1 LTPLRDD
8 VREIQDMLTSY
19 TSPAPTFLDKVR
31 YATLDKNRF
40 DDLREK
46 FTGHRINIIVIL
58 NLIISKRQQGQT
70 TVLHQIDRNQ
80 SRASARQ
87 EKELKKLRASV
98 DSKGEKTSQ
107 SLEEILQ
114 LLKGDLSKPEA
125 GPEWDAQSI
134 LLRTERHLAAKGI
147 TGEAAQGHMQ
157 PLRTAIEAILDVGN
171 GPQKG
176 ETPEPRRNAKNH
188 NSVSPSPP
196 LPTTT
201 RSGRSEMGITG
212 EYRILCVDR
221 NHGSKYLISF
231 ESLISSY

>member
-1 LTPLRDD
+1 LKPLRND

-58 NLIISKRQQGQT
+58 NLIISKRQKGQT
-70 TVLHQIDRNQ
+70 SVLHQIDRNQ
-80 SRASARQ
+80 SKASAKQ
-87 EKELKKLRASV
+87 EKELKKLRTSV
-98 DSKGEKTSQ
+98 DFNGEKTSQ

-134 LLRTERHLAAKGI
+134 LLRTERHLATKGV
-147 TGEAAQGHMQ
+147 TGEAAKSQIL
-157 PLRTAIEAILDVGN
+157 PLKTAIEAIIDVGKA
-171 GPQKG
+171 PLRMTASRRVR
-176 ETPEPRRNAKNH
+176 TPEQAKRDTTPKHRR
-188 NSVSPSPP
+188 SVASSSSPP
-196 LPTTT
+196 TTSRPV
-201 RSGRSEMGITG
+201 RSKTGII
-212 EYRILCVDR
+212 EDYRILCVDE
-221 NHGSKYLISF
+221 NNGS
-231 ESLISSY
+231 